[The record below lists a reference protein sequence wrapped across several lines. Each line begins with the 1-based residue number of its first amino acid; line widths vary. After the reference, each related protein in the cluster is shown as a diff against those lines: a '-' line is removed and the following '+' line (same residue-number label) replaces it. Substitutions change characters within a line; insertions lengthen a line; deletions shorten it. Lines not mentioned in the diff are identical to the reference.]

1 MTNPSPEPV
10 PLQTNVN
17 INELRARFLR
27 ALSNAGVRASGAA
40 VFDELLTRYGER
52 HRRYHTLVH
61 VDDCLG
67 LLDWYRGSAQHPE
80 RIELALWFHDAIYD
94 PRANDNERQSAEL
107 ARARLGSLG
116 VPLTALKEIEAHV
129 LATQSHQAIAPDAEL
144 LLDLD
149 LSVLGARS
157 HAYARF
163 EHEVREE
170 YAYVPETQFRA
181 GRSAILR
188 AFLARPEIYRTR
200 ALREEFEVR
209 ARMNLERRLLE
220 LTSLAH
226 A

>member
-1 MTNPSPEPV
+1 MTNPSLEPV
-10 PLQTNVN
+10 PFQTNVN

-27 ALSNAGVRASGAA
+27 ALSNAGVQSSGAA
-40 VFDELLTRYGER
+40 IFDELLARYGEP

-61 VDDCLG
+61 VDACLG

-80 RIELALWFHDAIYD
+80 RIELALWFHDAVYD
-94 PRANDNERQSAEL
+94 PRANGNERQSAEL

-116 VPLTALKEIEAHV
+116 VPLGALSEIEAHV
-129 LATQSHQAIAPDAEL
+129 LATQSHQAVDPDAEL

-149 LSVLGARS
+149 LSILGARS

-163 EHEVREE
+163 EREVREE
-170 YAYVPETQFRA
+170 YAHVPDAQFRA

-188 AFLARPEIYRTR
+188 GFLARPEIYRTR
-200 ALREEFEVR
+200 TLREEFEAR
-209 ARMNLERRLLE
+209 ARKNLEQRLLE
-220 LTSLAH
+220 LTSRAH